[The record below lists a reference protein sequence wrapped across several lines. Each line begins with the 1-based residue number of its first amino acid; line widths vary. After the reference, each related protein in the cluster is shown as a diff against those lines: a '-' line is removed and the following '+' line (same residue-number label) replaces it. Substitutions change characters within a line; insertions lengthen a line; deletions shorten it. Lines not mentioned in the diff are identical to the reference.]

1 VCGERA
7 EVCRNIAVFIDSTV
21 NPADAAGRKHCDTSA
36 VSKQERG
43 RHGGGTEVPPL
54 RNGKSEFTLTHLA
67 RWSKDQLVF
76 RLVEAHARL
85 AVKNCGDCRHCALAT
100 DCSDAAM

>member
-1 VCGERA
+1 
-7 EVCRNIAVFIDSTV
+7 
-21 NPADAAGRKHCDTSA
+21 
-36 VSKQERG
+36 
-43 RHGGGTEVPPL
+43 L

-85 AVKNCGDCRHCALAT
+85 AVKNRGDCRHCALAT